1 MKQSLWKFYYS
12 LDKIKYSSK
21 DKIYSVYYLN
31 FLWIE
36 LIGNIN
42 MAFLIVVVGLLEQS
56 WSSKRLYNW
65 RMLLS
70 FVIVDEIL
78 SKSMAKCHLFLLG
91 TFKK

>member
-1 MKQSLWKFYYS
+1 MEQSLWKLNILVRQDIFS
-12 LDKIKYSSK
+12 IF
-21 DKIYSVYYLN
+21 YYLN
-31 FLWIE
+31 FLWNT

-42 MAFLIVVVGLLEQS
+42 MAFLIVGVGLLEQS
-56 WSSKRLYNW
+56 RSFKRLYNL

-91 TFKK
+91 TF